1 MYRSYYPHRSREL
14 VSPVCGIFI
23 MGSAQKR
30 KHALPL
36 SCIFWLGHFLM
47 SKISFESSFAQK
59 CYIITVLIFFFRSVL
74 ERFGQNQK
82 TCTFTFMRFLVRAL
96 PEVQNQF
103 WKQFSNKVL
112 YNYNSKF
119 FFRSVSVRTRKSA
132 LSLSCIFCLGH
143 FLRSKISFESSFL
156 IKCYIITILKKIGS
170 VSVRTRKSALS
181 LSCIFWLG
189 HFPKSKIIF

>member
-1 MYRSYYPHRSREL
+1 MHFL
-14 VSPVCGIFI
+14 V
-23 MGSAQKR
+23 R
-30 KHALPL
+30 ALPDVQNQ
-36 SCIFWLGHFLM
+36 FWKQFR
-47 SKISFESSFAQK
+47 SK
-59 CYIITVLIFFFRSVL
+59 VLYNYCSNFFFRSVL

-156 IKCYIITILKKIGS
+156 IKCYIITILNFFFGEFRSEPENLHFHFHAFSGWGTFRGQKS
-170 VSVRTRKSALS
+170 V
-181 LSCIFWLG
+181 
-189 HFPKSKIIF
+189 